1 MLFRSGEDAVGIV
14 PISSSAGA
22 NPTSAPPLDRTS
34 SAAMDRI
41 SSPVVEDHDAAS
53 YEPRQEGFRQ
63 RLRLAQA
70 DTDQSRAPASGL
82 VSGLEEVIVTA
93 QKRTERL
100 QDVPVPVTA
109 IGADTLVDT
118 NQMRLE
124 EYYSQIPGLTLT
136 VGDGRGVPMIS
147 IRGITS
153 GYTNPTV
160 GVVVDG
166 TPYGASTNLA
176 LGALV
181 PDIDPSELAR
191 VEVLRGP
198 QGEIGRAHV

>member
-1 MLFRSGEDAVGIV
+1 
-14 PISSSAGA
+14 
-22 NPTSAPPLDRTS
+22 
-34 SAAMDRI
+34 
-41 SSPVVEDHDAAS
+41 
-53 YEPRQEGFRQ
+53 
-63 RLRLAQA
+63 
-70 DTDQSRAPASGL
+70 

-93 QKRTERL
+93 QKRSERL

-109 IGADTLVDT
+109 IGANTLVDT

-198 QGEIGRAHV
+198 QGALYGASSMGGLLNYVTIEPSTDRASGRVQAGTSSVYDGDQLGYNLSAAVNVPLSDTFAVTRQWIHTT